1 MFQIRILVVL
11 MVTLSLGW
19 MPSPAVADT
28 PPTLGA
34 PQPPV
39 PPQPPVAPT
48 ETVLA
53 KPVAAAKVGSSS
65 YAVAQGPLAVERQA
79 FHTKIVDLGNKYDNG
94 FGVSGYLKAF
104 ELLEQNVKNGATDEE
119 VKAELTRLSRGLDDQ
134 IKRSKL
140 LKVQKP
146 APPISASSP
155 PPSEIEAAM
164 GAGKKK
170 FSGLGVGGQQGQ
182 LMDTIKDK
190 WFGGEIPESIKSKI
204 PAGFDPS
211 MLNTPEGQGLLQKL
225 NNR

>member
-1 MFQIRILVVL
+1 MFQLRILVVL
-11 MVTLSLGW
+11 MLALIVGW
-19 MPSPAVADT
+19 VAPSPAVADT
-28 PPTLGA
+28 PPSLDA
-34 PQPPV
+34 AQPPA
-39 PPQPPVAPT
+39 PPQPPVTPAEAVT
-48 ETVLA
+48 
-53 KPVAAAKVGSSS
+53 KPVPAAKIGSSS

-79 FHTKIVDLGNKYDNG
+79 FHSKIVDLGHKYDNG

-104 ELLEQNVKNGATDEE
+104 EFLEQSVKNGATDEE

-140 LKVQKP
+140 LKIQKP

-155 PPSEIEAAM
+155 PPSEVEAAM
-164 GAGKKK
+164 GGGHKK
-170 FSGLGVGGQQGQ
+170 FNGLGVGGQQGQ

-190 WFGGEIPESIKSKI
+190 WFGGEIPDSIKSKI